1 MGTVDKISVAKL
13 RGSINY
19 YYSRSI
25 YIAPLETIIAKPH
38 KGRGGGVE
46 IWPGLAG
53 EKGAIRAR
61 V

>member
-1 MGTVDKISVAKL
+1 MAKL
-13 RGSINY
+13 RGSIKY